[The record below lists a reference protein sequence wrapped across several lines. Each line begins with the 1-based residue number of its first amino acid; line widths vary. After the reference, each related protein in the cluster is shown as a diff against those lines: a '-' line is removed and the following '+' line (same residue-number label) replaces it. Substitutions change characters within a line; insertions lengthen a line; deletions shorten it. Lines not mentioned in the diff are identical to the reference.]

1 MLSLFEARHWRKS
14 DARTT
19 QAVHICARIN
29 KKDFNKMDDEDLLIY
44 LGYILL
50 KRSSRREA
58 ERKARK
64 KRSIWVRQIYKQREE
79 CGIYHTLVQEMA
91 LGDRESY
98 FKFMRMSPESFQ
110 YLLNVIGPEISKKD
124 TKFRKAIS
132 ASERLCLTLH
142 YLAYGGSQQSLGF
155 SFRIA
160 KSTISSIVNETCSA
174 IWNCLKE
181 QYLRPPKALD
191 EWKKIA
197 QDFNDMWDLPHC
209 IGAIDGKHIRM
220 EAPINS
226 GSLYYNY
233 KGFFSIIL
241 MAICDARY
249 VFSFVDIGDYG
260 SNNDSGVFRR
270 SAIGKSFFKKE
281 MNLPEPENI
290 ENSPTFG
297 LMPYYLVGDD
307 AFPLQQWLMKPYPGQ
322 GIKENQLIFNYRL
335 SRARRVIE
343 NAFGI
348 LAARWRVFMNPLQ
361 TNVNNAE
368 TIVKA
373 TI

>member
-1 MLSLFEARHWRKS
+1 
-14 DARTT
+14 
-19 QAVHICARIN
+19 
-29 KKDFNKMDDEDLLIY
+29 
-44 LGYILL
+44 
-50 KRSSRREA
+50 
-58 ERKARK
+58 
-64 KRSIWVRQIYKQREE
+64 
-79 CGIYHTLVQEMA
+79 
-91 LGDRESY
+91 
-98 FKFMRMSPESFQ
+98 MRMSPESFQ
-110 YLLNVIGPEISKKD
+110 YLLNVIGSEISKKD

-132 ASERLCLTLH
+132 ASERLCLILH
-142 YLAYGGSQQSLGF
+142 YLAYGGSQQSLSF

-220 EAPINS
+220 KAPINS

-281 MNLPEPENI
+281 KNLPEPENI

-307 AFPLQQWLMKPYPGQ
+307 AFPLQQWLIKPYPGQ
-322 GIKENQLIFNYRL
+322 GIRENQLNFNYRL

-368 TIVKA
+368 TIVKV
-373 TI
+373 TICLHNFLRRTNSAAYCPSGFVDSWDDKGEIKEGEWRRLVADGNSSLLIDIPPIRGSRPSNTAVNVRDNLKSYVNSMEGSLPWQWEHV